1 MARSMILLD
10 RVSKRYDA
18 GSPLALDR
26 VSVSIAPREF
36 AIIIGASGAGKS
48 TLLRMLTREEKP
60 DSGKV
65 VVGGID
71 YDSLD
76 DRDIPLLRRRI
87 GVIFQDFKLLPNRT
101 VFENVALSL
110 EISGHS
116 NKEIKDS
123 VPRMLELVGL
133 RGKEHKFPRQ
143 LSGGEKQRVAIARA
157 MVRQPKILFA
167 DEPTGNLDSK
177 NTWEIV
183 KLLVKINRFGTTVV
197 LITHSDAIVRRLN
210 TRTIKLSHGQVVLD
224 VEHGGEVDLKKE
236 QEGV

>member
-1 MARSMILLD
+1 
-10 RVSKRYDA
+10 
-18 GSPLALDR
+18 
-26 VSVSIAPREF
+26 
-36 AIIIGASGAGKS
+36 
-48 TLLRMLTREEKP
+48 
-60 DSGKV
+60 
-65 VVGGID
+65 
-71 YDSLD
+71 
-76 DRDIPLLRRRI
+76 
-87 GVIFQDFKLLPNRT
+87 
-101 VFENVALSL
+101 
-110 EISGHS
+110 
-116 NKEIKDS
+116 
-123 VPRMLELVGL
+123 MLELVGL

-236 QEGV
+236 QEDV